1 MGIKI
6 MTQLIKQKSPDSIQ
20 HVNLYTL
27 KDKKV
32 AIDISILLYKSLINV
47 RYNGDYLRN
56 KDGKIISHIQGIYTK
71 TVQYLSL
78 GIIPIYIF
86 DGKPPPEKKECIQ
99 ERNKKAQECKE
110 KMELTDNIQEKQ
122 NLEKGTVRIKKEY
135 IDDLKQLF
143 NHMGV
148 SYFHPDGEAEA
159 YASELCRIGYVH
171 AVITEDMDTLAY
183 GCPLLIRNCIDK
195 SLRRPEI
202 ITTFNF
208 QKMIEDFKMT
218 HEEFIDMCILCGCD
232 YCPTIPKVGSVR
244 AFKNILDYKTIEN
257 YIESGKSPE
266 ISEEF
271 KLKYPVA
278 RKLFTIFRDKI
289 DIENLPIYCSKYNSE
304 DLYNYLV
311 HDCSMSEKR
320 VQNSFKKINYK

>member
-1 MGIKI
+1 MGIKSL
-6 MTQLIKQKSPDSIQ
+6 TQLIKQKSPGSIQ
-20 HVNLYTL
+20 HVNLYTF

-32 AIDISILLYKSLINV
+32 AIDISIFLYKSLINV

-86 DGKPPPEKKECIQ
+86 DGKPPPEKRECIQ

-122 NLEKGTVRIKKEY
+122 NLEKSSIRIKKEY
-135 IDDLKQLF
+135 IYDLKQLF
-143 NHMGV
+143 NYMGV
-148 SYFHPDGEAEA
+148 SYIHPDGEAEA
-159 YASELCRIGYVH
+159 YAAELCRIGYVD
-171 AVITEDMDTLAY
+171 AVVTEDMDTLAY

-195 SLRRPEI
+195 KMKRPDI
-202 ITTFNF
+202 ITIFNF
-208 QKMIEDFKMT
+208 QKMIEDFNMT
-218 HEEFIDMCILCGCD
+218 HEEFVDMCILCGCD

-244 AFKNILDYKTIEN
+244 AFKNITDHKTIEN
-257 YIESGKSPE
+257 YIESDKSPE

-271 KLKYPVA
+271 KMKYPLA
-278 RKLFTIFRDKI
+278 RKLFNIFRDKI

-304 DLYNYLV
+304 DLYKYLV

-320 VQNSFKKINYK
+320 VLNSFKKINYK

>member
-1 MGIKI
+1 MGIKSL
-6 MTQLIKQKSPDSIQ
+6 TQLIKQKSPDSIQ

-32 AIDISILLYKSLINV
+32 AIDISIFLYKSLINV

-56 KDGKIISHIQGIYTK
+56 KDGKIISHIQGLYTK

-86 DGKPPPEKKECIQ
+86 DGKPPPEKRECIQ

-110 KMELTDNIQEKQ
+110 KMKLTDNIQEKQ
-122 NLEKGTVRIKKEY
+122 NLEKSSIRIKKEY

-148 SYFHPDGEAEA
+148 SYIHPDGEAEA
-159 YASELCRIGYVH
+159 YAAELCRIGYVD
-171 AVITEDMDTLAY
+171 AVVTEDMDTLAY

-195 SLRRPEI
+195 SLRRPDI
-202 ITTFNF
+202 ITIFNF

-218 HEEFIDMCILCGCD
+218 HEEFVDMCILCGCD

-244 AFKNILDYKTIEN
+244 AFKNITDHKTIEN
-257 YIESGKSPE
+257 YIESDKSPE

-271 KLKYPVA
+271 KMKYPLA
-278 RKLFTIFRDKI
+278 RKLFNIFRDKI

-320 VQNSFKKINYK
+320 VLNSFKKINYK

>member
-1 MGIKI
+1 MGIKSL
-6 MTQLIKQKSPDSIQ
+6 TQLIKQKSPDSIQ

-32 AIDISILLYKSLINV
+32 AIDISIFLYKSLINV

-56 KDGKIISHIQGIYTK
+56 KDGKIISHIQGLYTK

-86 DGKPPPEKKECIQ
+86 DGKPPPEKRECIQ

-110 KMELTDNIQEKQ
+110 KMKLTDNIQEKQ
-122 NLEKGTVRIKKEY
+122 NLEKSSIRIKKEY
-135 IDDLKQLF
+135 IYDLKQLF

-148 SYFHPDGEAEA
+148 SYIHPDGEAEA
-159 YASELCRIGYVH
+159 YAAELCRIGYVD
-171 AVITEDMDTLAY
+171 AVVTEDMDTLAY

-195 SLRRPEI
+195 SLRRPDI
-202 ITTFNF
+202 ITIFNF

-218 HEEFIDMCILCGCD
+218 HEEFVDMCILCGCD

-244 AFKNILDYKTIEN
+244 AFKNITDHKTIEN
-257 YIESGKSPE
+257 YIESDKSID
-266 ISEEF
+266 ISDNF
-271 KLKYPVA
+271 KNKYPLA
-278 RKLFTIFRDKI
+278 RKLFTVYKNKI
-289 DIENLPIYCSKYNSE
+289 DIISHHQARL
-304 DLYNYLV
+304 D
-311 HDCSMSEKR
+311 
-320 VQNSFKKINYK
+320 